1 MRDLPQLLRET
12 VLCSINGFRGQEGQ
26 KVLAALALGEDVS
39 AAAALEAYGRA
50 SAATREESQSLQRLA
65 RLAETGGDG
74 LALVPYVAPKSICSY
89 KSFEPRVSP
98 ASRACAEW
106 FSHAFRR
113 ETHDNTHRVV
123 SASVVVFS
131 LDRRVR
137 SLPDLEKWVSLLSA
151 ELAQRAET
159 DAEVNEGR
167 RPTSLVVGLRGT
179 HWGRERERER
189 ERRAHV
195 PSSYSPSCEKK
206 VPRTCRLSPIKTA
219 GANAKEDKTKNKS
232 KKLPTTGPA
241 AASDGRDYRGS
252 ALSEQCASA
261 AQARSRP
268 IGFGAWRVSWWPRG
282 ARTRCRARFCKS
294 L

>member
-206 VPRTCRLSPIKTA
+206 GPAHVSSLATKNRRREREGGQNQKQEQKAPDDRPRRRVRRTRLS
-219 GANAKEDKTKNKS
+219 
-232 KKLPTTGPA
+232 
-241 AASDGRDYRGS
+241 RQR
-252 ALSEQCASA
+252 AL
-261 AQARSRP
+261 
-268 IGFGAWRVSWWPRG
+268 
-282 ARTRCRARFCKS
+282 
-294 L
+294 